1 MFDGS
6 FFSRPLTTSPT
17 KSQPQ
22 TTFLK
27 SNSQPWSGDGL
38 ENMVGCG
45 SAMCDRRQPK
55 SARHRESFPVA
66 ALPPFVSWYS
76 PHYPNN
82 ISRPASLSS
91 VDSRRLTWLEACR
104 LRAIDAPLLRSE

>member
-1 MFDGS
+1 MFDDS
-6 FFSRPLTTSPT
+6 FFSRPLTISPT

-27 SNSQPWSGDGL
+27 TKVCPTQGVVPPSVWDL
-38 ENMVGCG
+38 ENLQAEVHKCLVLKL
-45 SAMCDRRQPK
+45 A
-55 SARHRESFPVA
+55 A